1 MNTMELIQTRKSVR
15 TFDGR
20 PLTEEDR
27 KALEDY
33 AKTITNPYEIPVSFV
48 FLDAEEH
55 GLSSPV
61 INGEHLYVAGK
72 VPKMPH
78 CEEAFGYSFCHF
90 MSVTEGEFSI
100 SDPGIMTGENIE
112 YIATVTVD

>member
-1 MNTMELIQTRKSVR
+1 MNMMELIKTRKSVR

-33 AKTITNPYEIPVSFV
+33 AKTITKID
-48 FLDAEEH
+48 LGIA
-55 GLSSPV
+55 
-61 INGEHLYVAGK
+61 I
-72 VPKMPH
+72 
-78 CEEAFGYSFCHF
+78 CHF
-90 MSVTEGEFSI
+90 MSVTEGKFSI
-100 SDPGIMTGENIE
+100 SDPGITNDENIE

>member
-1 MNTMELIQTRKSVR
+1 MNMMELIQTRKSVR

-55 GLSSPV
+55 
-61 INGEHLYVAGK
+61 
-72 VPKMPH
+72 
-78 CEEAFGYSFCHF
+78 
-90 MSVTEGEFSI
+90 
-100 SDPGIMTGENIE
+100 
-112 YIATVTVD
+112 